1 MVRAQDDGAA
11 VTGPPSKIMVI
22 RIITLDGDLRG
33 FRYSRGYR
41 FRPSSVENFHKFGSV
56 LRVLPPNA
64 ERQLPSEFGR
74 GRMGCA
80 TGIYRV
86 CVRASRLAPWES
98 RKTEVTHGSV
108 RIITLDGVLTDF
120 CPPNLALIRECF
132 QPPSIGLPEFNWP
145 CFSFGL
151 APLRDQATGAPCWFD
166 QCRRE

>member
-1 MVRAQDDGAA
+1 MRAQDDGAA

-80 TGIYRV
+80 TGIYRDNQGV
-86 CVRASRLAPWES
+86 IRGCLLYTSPSPRDRQKSRM
-98 RKTEVTHGSV
+98 
-108 RIITLDGVLTDF
+108 
-120 CPPNLALIRECF
+120 
-132 QPPSIGLPEFNWP
+132 PS
-145 CFSFGL
+145 S
-151 APLRDQATGAPCWFD
+151 A
-166 QCRRE
+166 